1 MSTSLKLYARLSK
14 SFQVPSRTNYKKTVV
29 PVNRGLEQPR
39 RPRPPFYKSRPQRR
53 RFRYKPKR

>member
-1 MSTSLKLYARLSK
+1 MSISLKLYARLSK
-14 SFQVPSRTNYKKTVV
+14 SFQVSSRANYKKTFV
-29 PVNRGLEQPR
+29 PINRGFEQPR